1 MPSLLLTF
9 DNFDLVHVLGQGRIL
24 KIAQDC
30 CYGKNHH
37 SVLTTVDHFISLPR
51 DYYLYMSQPI
61 CPCPRPGSR
70 SITKNSFSTTR
81 DSSTTVDHFINETLV
96 T

>member
-1 MPSLLLTF
+1 MKTSIYGAFQVYQGFQPYLMPSLLLTF

-51 DYYLYMSQPI
+51 DYYLYMPQHFL
-61 CPCPRPGSR
+61 
-70 SITKNSFSTTR
+70 TLST
-81 DSSTTVDHFINETLV
+81 SGVKVDY
-96 T
+96 